1 MSRPK
6 PTVLLE
12 HTDRKYNK
20 QEIIPVEDIFSVFY
34 EDKPITIRTMNIASP
49 VQNLKYKKTSFGSKG
64 HAFNL
69 AKSLNELFKTDKFK
83 VFKLVKGD
91 EVIDE

>member
-6 PTVLLE
+6 PTVLLDY
-12 HTDRKYNK
+12 TDKKYNK
-20 QEIIPVEDIFSVFY
+20 QEVLLTEDIFSVFY
-34 EDKPITIRTMNIASP
+34 DGLPITLRTMNIASP

-83 VFKLVKGD
+83 VFKLVRGD
-91 EVIDE
+91 EVTE